1 MSKIKHFIEQ
11 SWLLIVASFCF
22 GLLLAG
28 TNYALSA
35 RIERNRTAKLYS
47 RTGDLLNS
55 FNAMAHTSLPKAE
68 VFEEFAQEE
77 VKHKMKLMEVKETG
91 ITNMPPENVSDLQ
104 IADYIVSVKA
114 SPNMS
119 YQDALVVAMNKEKA
133 AFRLYTSLSE
143 RATDTALKELFAA
156 LAQEESKHKL
166 RFEVEYDDFVLRE
179 N

>member
-1 MSKIKHFIEQ
+1 MKELTTFDDILDFAIEEEQ
-11 SWLLIVASFCF
+11 KAVEFYTE
-22 GLLLAG
+22 LAG
-28 TNYALSA
+28 QSSSDEM
-35 RIERNRTAKLYS
+35 R
-47 RTGDLLNS
+47 
-55 FNAMAHTSLPKAE
+55 E

-77 VKHKMKLMEVKETG
+77 VKHKMKLMDVKETG
-91 ITNMPPENVSDLQ
+91 ITNMPPEDVADLQ
-104 IADYIVSVKA
+104 ISDYIVNVKT

-119 YQDALVVAMNKEKA
+119 YQEALVVAMNKEKA

-143 RATDTALKELFAA
+143 RSSNPALKELFAS

>member
-1 MSKIKHFIEQ
+1 MKELTTFDSILDFAIEEEQ
-11 SWLLIVASFCF
+11 KAVDFYSE
-22 GLLLAG
+22 LAG
-28 TNYALSA
+28 QASSDEM
-35 RIERNRTAKLYS
+35 R
-47 RTGDLLNS
+47 
-55 FNAMAHTSLPKAE
+55 E

-91 ITNMPPENVSDLQ
+91 ITNMPPENVADLQ
-104 IADYIVSVKA
+104 IADYVVNVKA

-119 YQDALVVAMNKEKA
+119 YQEALVVAMNKEKA

-143 RATDTALKELFAA
+143 RAEDAALKELFAA

>member
-1 MSKIKHFIEQ
+1 MTTFDSILDFAIEEEQ
-11 SWLLIVASFCF
+11 KAVEFYSE
-22 GLLLAG
+22 LAG
-28 TNYALSA
+28 QASSDEM
-35 RIERNRTAKLYS
+35 R
-47 RTGDLLNS
+47 
-55 FNAMAHTSLPKAE
+55 E

-91 ITNMPPENVSDLQ
+91 ITNMPPENVADLQ
-104 IADYIVSVKA
+104 IADYIVNVKA

-133 AFRLYTSLSE
+133 AFRLYTSLSD
-143 RATDTALKELFAA
+143 RSSNTVLKELFAA

>member
-1 MSKIKHFIEQ
+1 MKKLTTFDSILDFAIEEEQ
-11 SWLLIVASFCF
+11 KAVDFYSE
-22 GLLLAG
+22 LAG
-28 TNYALSA
+28 QASSDEM
-35 RIERNRTAKLYS
+35 R
-47 RTGDLLNS
+47 
-55 FNAMAHTSLPKAE
+55 E

-77 VKHKMKLMEVKETG
+77 VKHKVKLMEVQETG
-91 ITNMPPENVSDLQ
+91 ITNMPPENVADLQ
-104 IADYIVSVKA
+104 ISDYIVNVKV

-133 AFRLYTSLSE
+133 AFRLYTNLSE
-143 RATDTALKELFAA
+143 RSTNTVLKDLFAS

>member
-1 MSKIKHFIEQ
+1 MKELTTFDSILDFAIEEEQ
-11 SWLLIVASFCF
+11 KAVDFYSE
-22 GLLLAG
+22 LAG
-28 TNYALSA
+28 QASSDEM
-35 RIERNRTAKLYS
+35 R
-47 RTGDLLNS
+47 
-55 FNAMAHTSLPKAE
+55 E

-91 ITNMPPENVSDLQ
+91 ITNMPPENVADLQ
-104 IADYIVSVKA
+104 IAEYIVNVKP

-119 YQDALVVAMNKEKA
+119 YQEALVVAMNKEKA
-133 AFRLYTSLSE
+133 AFRLYTSLAD
-143 RATDTALKELFAA
+143 RASDQALKELFSS